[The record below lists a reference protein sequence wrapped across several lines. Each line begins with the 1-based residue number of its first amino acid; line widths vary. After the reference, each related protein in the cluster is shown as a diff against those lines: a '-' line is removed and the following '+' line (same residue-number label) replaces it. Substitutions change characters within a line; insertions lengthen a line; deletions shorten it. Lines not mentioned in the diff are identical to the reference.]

1 MTTKELQKYAYEQK
15 RRGLSESQIARSLGM
30 SLAHFMGILNGVDI
44 EKVEAEAPKKHEVKK
59 PKTEKPVSGAE
70 EVVTEPAKEPE
81 PEVFV
86 EEPKPEEDFNW
97 MEN

>member
-44 EKVEAEAPKKHEVKK
+44 EKVEAEVPKKHEVKK
-59 PKTEKPVSGAE
+59 SKK

-81 PEVFV
+81 PEASI
-86 EEPKPEEDFNW
+86 EEPKQEEDFNW